1 MKTSRSPSPAFPR
14 ALRLMLALGMLAAG
28 MHSGA
33 ALAADERLEAQR
45 DAFRQALPKAEAG
58 DWKSVRPYLDLLRD
72 YPLRPDLSA
81 AWLRSSLGPDTDAEV
96 RQLLDQHPD
105 LGFTRDL
112 RYQWAQSLARRRA
125 WSSFLELYDTH
136 YREAGDTSL
145 DCMALR
151 GRIATGTPDDVEE
164 MGIRIWMSAYSRP
177 KECDP
182 LFEYLADQGMLTAER
197 RRQRIRLA
205 LEAGQIRLARYLA
218 RPLSDADRRDID
230 RWVAM
235 RSDPAREL
243 ATKSAFGDT
252 EGDRDLVAYGFRRL
266 ARLDAPQA
274 VLLWE
279 RYDDFPVPDTYR
291 LAIERDIALSHARRF
306 LPGARSLIDR
316 QAAGDPD
323 PIVAQWRVR
332 LAVRELD
339 WAGALTAL
347 DGLSAEER
355 ERTIWTYW
363 RARSLDGIGESEKA
377 GDIYS
382 TLAGERHYYG
392 FLSADRLGR
401 AYDFGH
407 RPTEP
412 DEAVIE
418 RLASRADVIRTRE
431 LYMTGL
437 YGRGRIEWR
446 RLLGRLGEE
455 ERAQAAI
462 LAARWGWHSQA
473 IITAS
478 GNGLHDD
485 LDLRFPTPWK
495 ESFVALSRKASLEP
509 SFAYGVARSES
520 LFMSDVA
527 SGAGAVGLMQLM
539 PATGKQTAR
548 VAGISYRGNSTLMDP
563 ESNITLGTT
572 YLGKM
577 LRRFG
582 NNPVLA
588 AAAYNAGPHRVS
600 SWLPTDRLLPADV
613 WIDSMPFRETRRYVR
628 RVLESDTVFDWRMD
642 GRHRAL
648 SERMP
653 PVGPDSENEGN

>member
-1 MKTSRSPSPAFPR
+1 
-14 ALRLMLALGMLAAG
+14 MLALVTLLACV
-28 MHSGA
+28 HSGA
-33 ALAADERLEAQR
+33 TLAADERLEAQR
-45 DAFRQALPKAEAG
+45 DAFRKALPKAEAG

-125 WSSFLELYDTH
+125 WSPFLELYDTH

-151 GRIATGTPDDVEE
+151 GRIATGKPDDVEE
-164 MGIRIWMSAYSRP
+164 TGIRIWMSAYSRP

-243 ATKSAFGDT
+243 AAKSAFGDT

-274 VLLWE
+274 VLLWK
-279 RYDDFPVPDTYR
+279 RYDDFPMPDTYR
-291 LAIERDIALSHARRF
+291 LTIERDIALSHARRF
-306 LPGARSLIDR
+306 LPGARSLID
-316 QAAGDPD
+316 QQVAGDPD
-323 PIVAQWRVR
+323 PVVGQWRVR
-332 LAVRELD
+332 LAIRELD

-347 DGLSAEER
+347 DNLPAEEK
-355 ERTIWTYW
+355 ERSIWTYW
-363 RARSLDGIGESEKA
+363 RARSLDGIGESENA
-377 GDIYS
+377 GNIYS

-407 RPTEP
+407 RPTQP
-412 DEAVIE
+412 DEAVIV
-418 RLASRADVIRTRE
+418 RLESRADVVRARE

-446 RLLGRLGEE
+446 ACWAGSASRSVRRRRFSR
-455 ERAQAAI
+455 RAGDGTRRQ
-462 LAARWGWHSQA
+462 S
-473 IITAS
+473 S
-478 GNGLHDD
+478 
-485 LDLRFPTPWK
+485 PP
-495 ESFVALSRKASLEP
+495 
-509 SFAYGVARSES
+509 
-520 LFMSDVA
+520 
-527 SGAGAVGLMQLM
+527 
-539 PATGKQTAR
+539 PATVCTTISISVFPPRGK
-548 VAGISYRGNSTLMDP
+548 SP
-563 ESNITLGTT
+563 
-572 YLGKM
+572 
-577 LRRFG
+577 
-582 NNPVLA
+582 
-588 AAAYNAGPHRVS
+588 
-600 SWLPTDRLLPADV
+600 
-613 WIDSMPFRETRRYVR
+613 
-628 RVLESDTVFDWRMD
+628 
-642 GRHRAL
+642 L
-648 SERMP
+648 SP
-653 PVGPDSENEGN
+653 